1 MANNT
6 ESTPLSPLL
15 RGIIAAG
22 LIDEATLRVL
32 LRDPSL
38 GKRPVLAFLLEKKA
52 FSSLALLQYLSERYR
67 LPMLDLSAVHPD
79 EQSVRRID
87 RALLERYQVLPLS
100 HTRDALYLAIADPT
114 DVKATEDI
122 RFNAG
127 VQRVFP
133 ILVEADKLQHA
144 LSEYLGDLTNRLE
157 DFSSAPDSETDED
170 EFDLRAEQQGE
181 DAPVVR
187 FVQQLLLN
195 AIQKGASDIHIE
207 PYERDIRVRYR
218 LDGVLQD
225 VLHPSIALREGIT
238 SRLKI
243 LCRLDIAERR
253 LPQDGRLR
261 VRIPPARTIDFRVSF
276 LPTAYGETVVLRIL
290 DPAAA
295 NAPVEQL
302 GFLPQQLAAFH
313 EAISKPYGMIL
324 VTGPTGSGKTTT
336 LYTALNILNTGDVNI
351 STAEDPV
358 EIPVYGINQV
368 NINERIGLTFATALR
383 SFLRQ
388 DPDIIMV
395 GEVRDLETAETAVKA
410 AQTGH
415 LVLATLHTNDAPQ
428 SLTRLENMG
437 IPAYNI
443 AGSVHLVIAQRLAR
457 KLCAACK
464 RRQAIPEVALRQAGF
479 AEADLAGWTPM
490 APQGCEQCNGTGYR
504 GRIGLYQVMPVT
516 ESIQEIILRGG
527 TSLDIARQAQAE
539 GILTMRQ
546 AGLLRVKEGLT
557 SLDEVLRVTNL

>member
-1 MANNT
+1 MAVT
-6 ESTPLSPLL
+6 SELATLTPLL
-15 RGIIAAG
+15 RGIVGSG
-22 LIDEATLRVL
+22 LVEENTLRSL
-32 LRDPSL
+32 LSDPAR
-38 GKRPVLAFLLEKKA
+38 GKRPLLAFLVEKKA
-52 FSSLALLQYLSERYR
+52 FPARDLAQYLAERYKM
-67 LPMLDLSAVHPD
+67 PFLDLDAIQLD
-79 EQSVRRID
+79 ETVIRRID
-87 RALLERYQVLPLS
+87 RALLERHQVLPISL
-100 HTRDALYLAIADPT
+100 HRDALYLAMADPT

-127 VQRVFP
+127 GLQINP
-133 ILVEADKLQHA
+133 ILVEADKLSKA
-144 LSEYLGDLTNRLE
+144 VAEYAGGFQNQLEEFFTADDQDDQEEFNLGGE
-157 DFSSAPDSETDED
+157 A
-170 EFDLRAEQQGE
+170 QGE

-187 FVQQLLLN
+187 FVQQLLLD
-195 AIQKGASDIHIE
+195 AIQKGVSDIHIE

-225 VLHPSIALREGIT
+225 MLHPPAGLRDGIT

-243 LCRLDIAERR
+243 LCRLDISERR

-261 VRIPPARTIDFRVSF
+261 VRFPPARIIDFRVSF
-276 LPTAYGETVVLRIL
+276 LPTNFGETIVLRLL
-290 DPAAA
+290 DPASSKVPIEA
-295 NAPVEQL
+295 L
-302 GFLPQQLAAFH
+302 GFLPEQLRAFDD
-313 EAISKPYGMIL
+313 AIHRPYGMIL

-368 NINERIGLTFATALR
+368 NINERIGLNFASALR

-437 IPAYNI
+437 IPTYNI
-443 AGSVHLVIAQRLAR
+443 AGSVHLVMAQRLVR
-457 KLCAACK
+457 KLCVACK
-464 RRQAIPEVALRQAGF
+464 KPEKVPEAALLEAGF
-479 AEADLAGWTPM
+479 RSEELQGWNPM
-490 APQGCEQCNGTGYR
+490 GPVGCDQCNGGYR
-504 GRIGLYQVMPVT
+504 GRMGLYQVMPVS
-516 ESIQEIILRGG
+516 EAMREVILRGG
-527 TSLDIARQAQAE
+527 TALELARQAEAE
-539 GILTMRQ
+539 GILSMRQ
-546 AGLLRVKEGLT
+546 SGLLRVREGVT
-557 SLDEVLRVTNL
+557 SLEEVLRVTNR

>member
-1 MANNT
+1 MASNT
-6 ESTPLSPLL
+6 ESVPLSPLL
-15 RGIIAAG
+15 RSIIAAG
-22 LIDEATLRVL
+22 LIDEAALRAL
-32 LRDPSL
+32 LKDPAL
-38 GKRPVLAFLLEKKA
+38 GKRPVLPFLLEKKA

-100 HTRDALYLAIADPT
+100 HTHEALYLAIADPT
-114 DVKATEDI
+114 DVKATEDV
-122 RFNAG
+122 RFNSG
-127 VQRVFP
+127 VLRVFP

-144 LSEYLGDLTNRLE
+144 ISEQIGDLQNRLE
-157 DFSSAPDSETDED
+157 DFSSSPNTEAEEN

-368 NINERIGLTFATALR
+368 NINERIGLNFATALR

-428 SLTRLENMG
+428 SLSRLENMG

-457 KLCAACK
+457 KLCVACK
-464 RRQAIPEVALRQAGF
+464 RRQAIPEAALRQAGF
-479 AEADLAGWTPM
+479 AESDLSGWTPM

-504 GRIGLYQVMPVT
+504 GRVGLYQVMPVT

>member
-1 MANNT
+1 MASNT
-6 ESTPLSPLL
+6 ESVPLSPLL
-15 RGIIAAG
+15 RSVIAAG
-22 LIDEATLRVL
+22 LIDEAALRAL
-32 LRDPSL
+32 LKDPSL
-38 GKRPVLAFLLEKKA
+38 GKRPILPFLLEKKA

-100 HTRDALYLAIADPT
+100 HTHDALYLAIADPT
-114 DVKATEDI
+114 DVKATEDV
-122 RFNAG
+122 RFNSG
-127 VQRVFP
+127 VLRVFP
-133 ILVEADKLQHA
+133 VLVEADKLQHA
-144 LSEYLGDLTNRLE
+144 LSEHLGDLTNRLE
-157 DFSSAPDSETDED
+157 DFSSTPNSEAEEN

-187 FVQQLLLN
+187 FVQQLLFN

-368 NINERIGLTFATALR
+368 NINERIGLNFATALR

-428 SLTRLENMG
+428 SLSRLENMG

-443 AGSVHLVIAQRLAR
+443 AGGVHLVIAQRLAR

-464 RRQAIPEVALRQAGF
+464 RRQPIPEAALRQAGF
-479 AEADLAGWTPM
+479 AEADLAGWAPM

-504 GRIGLYQVMPVT
+504 GRLGLYQVMPVT

>member
-1 MANNT
+1 MAVT
-6 ESTPLSPLL
+6 SELATLTPLL
-15 RGIIAAG
+15 RGIVGSG
-22 LIDEATLRVL
+22 LVEENTLRSL
-32 LRDPSL
+32 LSDPAR
-38 GKRPVLAFLLEKKA
+38 GKRPLLAFLVEKKA
-52 FSSLALLQYLSERYR
+52 FSARDLAQYLAERYKM
-67 LPMLDLSAVHPD
+67 PFLDLDAIQLD
-79 EQSVRRID
+79 ETVIRRID
-87 RALLERYQVLPLS
+87 RALLERHQVLPISL
-100 HTRDALYLAIADPT
+100 HRDALYLAMADPT

-127 VQRVFP
+127 GLQINP
-133 ILVEADKLQHA
+133 ILVEADKLSKA
-144 LSEYLGDLTNRLE
+144 VAEYASGFQNQLE
-157 DFSSAPDSETDED
+157 EFFTSPDDRDDQD
-170 EFDLRAEQQGE
+170 EFDLGGEAQGE

-187 FVQQLLLN
+187 FVQQLLLD
-195 AIQKGASDIHIE
+195 AIQKGVSDIHIE

-225 VLHPSIALREGIT
+225 MLHPPAGLRDGIT

-243 LCRLDIAERR
+243 LCRLDISERR

-261 VRIPPARTIDFRVSF
+261 VRFPPARIIDFRVSF
-276 LPTAYGETVVLRIL
+276 LPTNFGETIVLRLL
-290 DPAAA
+290 DPASSKVPIEA
-295 NAPVEQL
+295 L
-302 GFLPQQLAAFH
+302 GFLPEQLRAFDD
-313 EAISKPYGMIL
+313 AIHRPYGMIL

-368 NINERIGLTFATALR
+368 NINERIGLNFASALR

-437 IPAYNI
+437 IPTYNI
-443 AGSVHLVIAQRLAR
+443 AGSVHLVMAQRLVR
-457 KLCAACK
+457 KLCVACK
-464 RRQAIPEVALRQAGF
+464 KPEKVPEAALLEAGF
-479 AEADLAGWTPM
+479 RSEELQGWNPM
-490 APQGCEQCNGTGYR
+490 GPVGCDQCNGGYR
-504 GRIGLYQVMPVT
+504 GRMGLYQVMPVS
-516 ESIQEIILRGG
+516 EAMREVILRGG
-527 TSLDIARQAQAE
+527 TALELARQAEAE
-539 GILTMRQ
+539 GILSMRQ
-546 AGLLRVKEGLT
+546 SGLLRVREGVT
-557 SLDEVLRVTNL
+557 SLEEVLRVTNR